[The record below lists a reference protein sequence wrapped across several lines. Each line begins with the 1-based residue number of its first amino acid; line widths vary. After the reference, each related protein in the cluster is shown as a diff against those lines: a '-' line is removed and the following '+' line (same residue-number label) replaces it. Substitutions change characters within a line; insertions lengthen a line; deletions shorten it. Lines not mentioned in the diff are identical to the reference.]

1 MIMWGIGGNEII
13 IEKEFLA
20 NKKYVI
26 PRGRQTFIYEATK
39 IYVHRSDIVD
49 GSIEVFST
57 VA

>member
-1 MIMWGIGGNEII
+1 MWGIGGNEII

-26 PRGRQTFIYEATK
+26 PRGRQTFIYEAAK
-39 IYVHRSDIVD
+39 ISVHRSDIVG